1 VTAEPREGDL
11 RVRATLSRRA
21 ALGAALAVLVRSK
34 APLAAETQGVAIEY
48 RGGRLYW
55 PGGSARASVGK
66 GGVTVHKKEGDGA
79 TPVGKFG
86 LPFGMYRQDRVK
98 APATALPLKVLRESH
113 AWVDDPKDARY
124 NSLIELPYPAHVEK
138 LWRSDGIYDALV
150 VVDYNMNP
158 TAPGAG
164 SAIFLHIARPGF
176 TPTVGCV
183 AVERAA
189 LLHLLE
195 KLGPQSTLTIRA

>member
-1 VTAEPREGDL
+1 MAEPCEGDL
-11 RVRATLSRRA
+11 RAGAALSRRA
-21 ALGAALAVLVRSK
+21 ALSAPLAILVGSK
-34 APLAAETQGVAIEY
+34 TPLAAETQGVALEC

-55 PGGSARASVGK
+55 LGGSTRASIGK
-66 GGVTVHKKEGDGA
+66 GGVTLRKKEGDGA
-79 TPVGKFG
+79 TPAGKFG
-86 LPFGMYRQDRVK
+86 LLFGMYRQDRVK
-98 APATALPLKVLRESH
+98 TPATALPLKVLRESH
-113 AWVDDPKDARY
+113 AWVDDPKDTRY
-124 NSLIELPYPAHVEK
+124 NSLVELPYPAHVEK
-138 LWRSDGIYDALV
+138 LWRSDGIYDVLV

>member
-1 VTAEPREGDL
+1 VTEEPREGNL
-11 RVRATLSRRA
+11 RVGAALSRRA
-21 ALGAALAVLVRSK
+21 ALGAPLAILVGSK
-34 APLAAETQGVAIEY
+34 TPLAAEPQGVALGY
-48 RGGRLYW
+48 RRGRLYW
-55 PGGSARASVGK
+55 PGGSTRASVGK

-86 LPFGMYRQDRVK
+86 LPFGMYRPDRVK
-98 APATALPLKVLRESH
+98 APTTALPLKALREGH

-124 NSLIELPYPAHVEK
+124 NRLVELPYPAHVEK
-138 LWRSDGIYDALV
+138 LWRSDEIYDVLV

-195 KLGPQSTLTIRA
+195 KLGPQSTLTIRV

>member
-1 VTAEPREGDL
+1 MVA
-11 RVRATLSRRA
+11 LSRRA
-21 ALGAALAVLVRSK
+21 ALGAALAVLARPK
-34 APLAAETQGVAIEY
+34 APLAAETQGVALEY
-48 RGGRLYW
+48 RRGRLYW
-55 PGGSARASVGK
+55 PGGSTRASVGK

-98 APATALPLKVLRESH
+98 TPATALPMRALRESH

-124 NSLIELPYPAHVEK
+124 NRLVELPYPAHVEK
-138 LWRSDGIYDALV
+138 LWRSDGIYDVLV

-158 TAPGAG
+158 TLSGAG

-183 AVERAA
+183 AVERVA